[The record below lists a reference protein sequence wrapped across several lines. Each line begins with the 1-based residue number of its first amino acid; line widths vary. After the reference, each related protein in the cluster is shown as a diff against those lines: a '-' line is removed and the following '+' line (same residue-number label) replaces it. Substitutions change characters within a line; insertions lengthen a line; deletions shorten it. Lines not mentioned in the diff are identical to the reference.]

1 MRARLFLMI
10 VLASLLA
17 ACAAPTAVPTAE
29 PTPEKF
35 SVTDALGRVVEFER
49 LPERVVIAGKAT
61 TLLIDT
67 AYIFPRAGQVV
78 VAVEERLQSAQN
90 FMPLLDPQWSDKTQ
104 LELDSAAEQIAPY
117 QPDLVILKT
126 YMAEKV
132 GQPLEQL
139 GIKVLY
145 LDLETTETFYRDLGI
160 LGTVFGDPERAAQ
173 VTEYYRQKVDDVLAG
188 TASLSA
194 EERPSVLLLQYS
206 DKGGAVSFNV
216 PPAGWLQTYL
226 VGAAGGNPVWAS
238 EVTGSGWTVVSFEQI
253 AAWNPQV
260 VLIVDYKLRA
270 PEIVEQLKADP
281 QWALLPAVT
290 NDKLYAFP
298 GDFLSWDQPD
308 SRWVLGLTWL
318 AHTLHPAL
326 TPGYDIQ
333 AEALDFY
340 SKMYG
345 MDKASIEANIY
356 PLLEAYLP

>member
-145 LDLETTETFYRDLGI
+145 LDLETTETFYVI
-160 LGTVFGDPERAAQ
+160 L
-173 VTEYYRQKVDDVLAG
+173 
-188 TASLSA
+188 
-194 EERPSVLLLQYS
+194 
-206 DKGGAVSFNV
+206 
-216 PPAGWLQTYL
+216 
-226 VGAAGGNPVWAS
+226 
-238 EVTGSGWTVVSFEQI
+238 
-253 AAWNPQV
+253 
-260 VLIVDYKLRA
+260 LRA
-270 PEIVEQLKADP
+270 
-281 QWALLPAVT
+281 W
-290 NDKLYAFP
+290 
-298 GDFLSWDQPD
+298 
-308 SRWVLGLTWL
+308 
-318 AHTLHPAL
+318 
-326 TPGYDIQ
+326 
-333 AEALDFY
+333 
-340 SKMYG
+340 
-345 MDKASIEANIY
+345 
-356 PLLEAYLP
+356 